1 MMRFAI
7 PVCEGVLSMH
17 FGHCEK
23 FALVDVDPE
32 LKAIVGTTELDP
44 PPHQPGLLP
53 GWLAERGVNLV
64 IAGGMGGRAQQ
75 LFAEAGVKVVVGA
88 PSVDPESVVMDYLS
102 GKLVTGA
109 NVCDH

>member
-1 MMRFAI
+1 MMRVAI
-7 PVCEGVLSMH
+7 PICEGVLTMH

-23 FALVDVDPE
+23 FALVEVDPD
-32 LKAIVGTTELDP
+32 LKAIVGTTMVDS

-53 GWLAERGVNLV
+53 RWLAERGVTLV

-75 LFAEAGVKVVVGA
+75 LFADAGVPVIVGA
-88 PSVDPESVVMDYLS
+88 PSAVPEKVVMDYLAGS
-102 GKLVTGA
+102 LVTGA

>member
-1 MMRFAI
+1 
-7 PVCEGVLSMH
+7 MH

-23 FALVDVDPE
+23 FAMVDVDE
-32 LKAIVGTTELDP
+32 GLKAIIGTTAVEA
-44 PPHQPGLLP
+44 PPHEPGLLP

-75 LFAEAGVKVVVGA
+75 LFADAGVKVIVGA
-88 PSVDPESVVMDYLS
+88 TSAAPESVVMDYLA
-102 GKLVTGA
+102 GNLVTGA

>member
-1 MMRFAI
+1 MMRVAI

-32 LKAIVGTTELDP
+32 LKAIVETTAVDP
-44 PPHQPGLLP
+44 PPHEPGLLP

-75 LFAEAGVKVVVGA
+75 LFAEAGVKVIVGA
-88 PSVDPESVVMDYLS
+88 SSAEPVSVVMDYLS
-102 GKLVTGA
+102 GNLVTGA

>member
-1 MMRFAI
+1 
-7 PVCEGVLSMH
+7 MH

-23 FALVDVDPE
+23 FALVDVDPD
-32 LKAIVGTTELDP
+32 LMAIVGTTSIDP

-75 LFAEAGVKVVVGA
+75 LFAEAGVKVIVGA
-88 PSVDPESVVMDYLS
+88 PSADPESVVMDYLS
-102 GKLVTGA
+102 GSLVPGA

>member
-1 MMRFAI
+1 MMRVAI

-23 FALVDVDPE
+23 FAMVDVDE
-32 LKAIVGTTELDP
+32 GLKAIVGTTAVEA
-44 PPHQPGLLP
+44 PPHEPGLLP

-75 LFAEAGVKVVVGA
+75 LFADAGVKVIVGA
-88 PSVDPESVVMDYLS
+88 ASAEPESVVMDYLA
-102 GKLVTGA
+102 GNLVTGA

>member
-1 MMRFAI
+1 MKIAI
-7 PVCEGVLSMH
+7 PIANGTLCMH

-23 FALVDVDPE
+23 FALVDVDPD
-32 LKAIVGTTELDP
+32 LMAIVGTTSIDP

-75 LFAEAGVKVVVGA
+75 LFAEAGVKVIVGA
-88 PSVDPESVVMDYLS
+88 PSADPESVVMDYLS
-102 GKLVTGA
+102 GSLVPGA